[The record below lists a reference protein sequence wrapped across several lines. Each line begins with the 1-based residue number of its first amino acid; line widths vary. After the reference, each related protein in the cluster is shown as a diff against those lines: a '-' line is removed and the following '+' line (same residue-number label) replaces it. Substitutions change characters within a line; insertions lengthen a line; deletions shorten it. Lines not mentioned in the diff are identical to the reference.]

1 LELACYKRAMG
12 INLDQLGEIMN
23 RDAEQL
29 SDWLSGKHNPFRKN
43 REKIEL
49 FLEEQKVLAEKL
61 F

>member
-1 LELACYKRAMG
+1 
-12 INLDQLGEIMN
+12 MN